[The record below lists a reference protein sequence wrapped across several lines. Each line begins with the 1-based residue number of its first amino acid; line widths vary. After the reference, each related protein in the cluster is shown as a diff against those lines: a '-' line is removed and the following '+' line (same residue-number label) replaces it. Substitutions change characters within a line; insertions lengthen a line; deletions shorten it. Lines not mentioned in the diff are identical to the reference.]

1 MFYKEIVTHSLIIQK
16 LLEKHAFFRLFVLLA
31 GRLGVTV
38 CHHWTL
44 SLSSC
49 LGQDNNFSLL
59 HQLFFS
65 VFLSFVLHAILSYII
80 CIITDTVYG
89 WSVCKVLVKEQ
100 HIYLYIYTDIYVYT
114 VYLYTYINKC

>member
-16 LLEKHAFFRLFVLLA
+16 LLQKHAFFRVFVCLFVLLA

-44 SLSSC
+44 SLPSC

-59 HQLFFS
+59 HRLFFS

-89 WSVCKVLVKEQ
+89 WSVCKVLVSARTT
-100 HIYLYIYTDIYVYT
+100 HRFIDIDIDICVYIYIH
-114 VYLYTYINKC
+114 I